1 MAHPGAPTDREE
13 SVALPIDGAQ
23 SDRRLQRLV
32 LLAVCLGMFMVQLD
46 ATVVNVALPTIGA
59 DLDSSATDLQ
69 WVVAAYVLPLAC
81 LLLIGGRLGD
91 RFGHRRVFV
100 AGLAVFAIGSGLCA
114 VATSSGELIA
124 ARVLQGVGA
133 ALELPATLAI
143 LRHTYPDAGER
154 ERAIGIWAGVAG
166 LALAIG
172 PVLGG
177 GFVDAFGWPSI
188 FVVNIPVAIAAIVL
202 ALRAVREHAN
212 PEFGGLDALGQLL
225 GTGALGLLAYA
236 AIEGGARGFGSS
248 LIIALLAVGLLAL
261 AAFVAVERRGS
272 SPVLPPTLFADRS
285 FTAVNVA
292 GLVMGFVLFGLLFV
306 FAIFFQRAEG
316 ASAASAGAR
325 FLPLSL
331 AFVIVGPLAGRLM
344 GRAGARILMTAG
356 LALVGLGCLLLVQVD
371 AGTTYWYVGAVFAL
385 IGVGYGLTSTPMA
398 AVVMSSAPGR
408 LAGIASSVNNT
419 ARQVGGV
426 FGVAVLGSLLLGH
439 TGTTETPSSL
449 ASGLHAALVVA
460 GVAAC
465 LAAGLSAL
473 LVRGRGSGQTE
484 NGVG

>member
-1 MAHPGAPTDREE
+1 M
-13 SVALPIDGAQ
+13 ALPIDDAQ
-23 SDRRLQRLV
+23 SDPRRQRLV
-32 LLAVCLGMFMVQLD
+32 LLAVCLGMFMMQLD

-59 DLDSSATDLQ
+59 DLDSSATELQ
-69 WVVAAYVLPLAC
+69 WVVDAYVLPLAC

-91 RFGHRRVFV
+91 RFGHRRVFM
-100 AGLAVFAIGSGLCA
+100 AGLLVFAVGSGLCA
-114 VATSSGELIA
+114 VAGSSGQLIG

-143 LRHTYPDAGER
+143 LRDTYPDAGER

-188 FVVNIPVAIAAIVL
+188 FVINIPVAVTAIVL
-202 ALRAVREHAN
+202 ALRAVGEHVN
-212 PEFGGLDALGQLL
+212 PELGGLDALGQVL
-225 GTGALGLLAYA
+225 GTGALGVVAFA
-236 AIEGGARGFGSS
+236 AIEGRDRGFGSG
-248 LIIALLAVGLLAL
+248 LIIGLFIVGLLAL
-261 AAFVAVERRGS
+261 ASFVAVERRGS
-272 SPVLPPTLFADRS
+272 SPVLPPALFADRS
-285 FTAVNVA
+285 FSAVNVA

-316 ASAASAGAR
+316 ASAANAGAR

-331 AFVIVGPLAGRLM
+331 TFVIVGPLAGRLI
-344 GRAGARILMTAG
+344 GRAGARILMTVG
-356 LALVGLGCLLLVQVD
+356 LAFVGLGCLLLVPVD
-371 AGTTYWYVGAVFAL
+371 AGTTYWYVGTVFAL

-419 ARQVGGV
+419 ARQAGGV
-426 FGVAVLGSLLLGH
+426 FGVAVLGSLLIGR
-439 TGTTETPSSL
+439 TGTTETPGSL

-465 LAAGLSAL
+465 LAAVVSAL
-473 LVRGRGSGQTE
+473 FVRGRNREQAEERAS
-484 NGVG
+484 